1 MHFELFSIMIYLH
14 FFVYVESY
22 FVQNKLIQ
30 NKHSDNNPNRWSNI
44 NVRHYSTRMNNF
56 KFLKIFDIFKNRIDN
71 SDDSF
76 KSGDLSE
83 NSEKDATID
92 FNDDYDD
99 SDVEFQGFSE
109 EKYYW
114 TKSWDDFDEE
124 PAYFDEADSLDP
136 DHEYYE
142 SKLTLTP
149 PLTTEE
155 LHAKPEFTNKDI
167 TTLNNFN
174 SNIINEI
181 KMKSIDQ
188 VGSFPESIDQTYNL
202 IKGWDDLSEDPPY
215 YDDDHLIDEDF
226 DTSFDRNYSS
236 KVNENTF
243 IRDSSGTQIG
253 WADLNENDLSY
264 FDESFSEKSYD
275 DNLATQSLNEP
286 NNLLIA
292 MGGKKKNNK
301 DSKNNIE
308 IPAYEG
314 RVVSEWQEWESDS
327 YIGDDSDFGMEEYNI

>member
-14 FFVYVESY
+14 FLVYVESY

-30 NKHSDNNPNRWSNI
+30 NKNSDNNPNRWSN
-44 NVRHYSTRMNNF
+44 VRHYSNRLNNF
-56 KFLKIFDIFKNRIDN
+56 KFLKIFDIFTNRIDN
-71 SDDSF
+71 SNDSF

-83 NSEKDATID
+83 NSEKDAIID
-92 FNDDYDD
+92 SNDDYDD
-99 SDVEFQGFSE
+99 SEIEFQGFSE

-142 SKLTLTP
+142 SKLTP
-149 PLTTEE
+149 PLITED
-155 LHAKPEFTNKDI
+155 LHTKSEFMNKDI
-167 TTLNNFN
+167 KTLNDFN
-174 SNIINEI
+174 NNIINEI
-181 KMKSIDQ
+181 KLKSIDQ

-215 YDDDHLIDEDF
+215 YDDDHLIDEDL
-226 DTSFDRNYSS
+226 DASFDSNYLP
-236 KVNENTF
+236 KVNENSY

-264 FDESFSEKSYD
+264 FDESFSEKSFD
-275 DNLATQSLNEP
+275 DNLTTQSLNEP

-292 MGGKKKNNK
+292 MGKKKKNNK
-301 DSKNNIE
+301 DSKNNLE

-327 YIGDDSDFGMEEYNI
+327 YIGDDSDFGGDEYNI